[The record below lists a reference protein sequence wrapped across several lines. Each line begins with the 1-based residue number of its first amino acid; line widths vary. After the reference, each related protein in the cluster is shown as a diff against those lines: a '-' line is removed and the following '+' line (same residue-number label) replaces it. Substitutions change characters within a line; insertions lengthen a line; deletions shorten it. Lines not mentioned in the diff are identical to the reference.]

1 MQRPLGGVRAAAQT
15 QGTALH
21 GDPRMHLPRRA
32 VVHIPACARQASRG
46 GRGDQYVDPG
56 RQGAGHRRRQTQSR
70 GTVPQRG
77 AATETHDDTRRQ
89 LVFAAGRRTQTRRG
103 ACTGGQPRTAGRRG
117 QPGHAAAGAG
127 LLRRS
132 AAQCRGRSP
141 ERAGHGPAI
150 PARCR
155 AAAAR
160 PAGTGRGAVQA
171 RAEVSRRRNDRGQRG
186 RADKATAGFASVR
199 HAARSG
205 G

>member
-1 MQRPLGGVRAAAQT
+1 MQRPLGGVRTAAQT
-15 QGTALH
+15 QGTALR
-21 GDPRMHLPRRA
+21 GDPRMHIPRRA
-32 VVHIPACARQASRG
+32 VVHIPACTRQASRR
-46 GRGDQYVDPG
+46 GRGDQHVGPG
-56 RQGAGHRRRQTQSR
+56 RQGSGHRRRQTQSR
-70 GTVPQRG
+70 GTVPQRRT
-77 AATETHDDTRRQ
+77 AAETHDDTRRQ
-89 LVFAAGRRTQTRRG
+89 LVLAAGRRAQTRRG
-103 ACTGGQPRTAGRRG
+103 VCPGGQPRTAGRRG

-160 PAGTGRGAVQA
+160 PVGNGRGAVQA
-171 RAEVSRRRNDRGQRG
+171 CPEISRRRNGRGRRG
-186 RADKATAGFASVR
+186 RADEAAKGFAPVR